1 MEIQIQTHTANDLS
15 RLKAIAY
22 SALGNNELGQWSYSK
37 FGMEEHALCTT
48 VEVEG
53 CPTLITFLIEVNASL
68 IVLTPAHI
76 KGEKSIP
83 PKVYLNCMC
92 DIIRFLLNT
101 NVLTSIKT
109 ITISKQLSR

>member
-22 SALGNNELGQWSYSK
+22 S
-37 FGMEEHALCTT
+37 
-48 VEVEG
+48 
-53 CPTLITFLIEVNASL
+53 FLIEVNASL